1 MESKYTMK
9 AITQGAMHLAF
20 QITGC
25 REEAKDVLQQ
35 AVIKSLEHK
44 NAPKPKESGF
54 KAWFYRVV
62 HNQSIDSLRRSNKYQ
77 DSPEALEVAT
87 GALTLDESFSLEQR
101 KQKLHIA
108 LEKISHEHREI
119 VCLKDFHQCSYDD
132 IAIILS
138 IEKGT
143 VMSRL
148 HRARLALKQQLLDLG
163 IN

>member
-1 MESKYTMK
+1 MESKPTMK
-9 AITQGAMHLAF
+9 AITQGAMHLAI

-35 AVIKSLEHK
+35 AVMKSLEHK
-44 NAPKPKESGF
+44 NAPKFKEEGF

-62 HNQSIDSLRRSNKYQ
+62 HNQSIDSLRRANKFK
-77 DSPEALEVAT
+77 DNPEALEAASN
-87 GALTLDESFSLEQR
+87 GLTLDESFSQEQR

-108 LEKISHEHREI
+108 LERVTHEHREI
-119 VCLKDFHQCSYDD
+119 ICLKDFHQCSYDE

-148 HRARLALKQQLLDLG
+148 HRARKALKQQLFDLG

>member
-1 MESKYTMK
+1 MESKQTMK

-35 AVIKSLEHK
+35 AVMKSIEHK
-44 NAPKPKESGF
+44 NAPSPKEQGF

-62 HNQSIDSLRRSNKYQ
+62 HNQSIDSLRRNNRYQ
-77 DSPEALEVAT
+77 DSPEAIENET
-87 GALTLDESFSLEQR
+87 NALTLDESFSLEQR

-108 LEKISHEHREI
+108 LERLSYEHREI
-119 VCLKDFHQCSYDD
+119 ICLKDFHQCRYDE
-132 IAIILS
+132 IAHILA

-148 HRARLALKQQLLDLG
+148 HRARLALKQQLQDLG